1 MQELKDFEIY
11 ILEKIIINTD
21 FEKIHKMMVAV
32 NWGWYS
38 IISGENIFITPDVN
52 NIKNTARRL
61 ISQLLINIRPDKE
74 YCFHESGGLFV
85 WYNQYNSDNWYENII
100 LDFRLNTTLYL
111 DENEIAEFERLEKLN
126 ELLSYINKKED

>member
-1 MQELKDFEIY
+1 MQKLKDFEIY

-38 IISGENIFITPDVN
+38 TIGGENIFITPDVN

-61 ISQLLINIRPDKE
+61 ISKLLINIRYDKE

>member
-21 FEKIHKMMVAV
+21 FEKIHKMMIAV
-32 NWGWYS
+32 NWCWYS
-38 IISGENIFITPDVN
+38 TLDFNTPDVN
-52 NIKNTARRL
+52 TIKNKARML
-61 ISQLLINIRPDKE
+61 ISQLLIDIRHDKN
-74 YCFHESGGLFV
+74 YCSHENGGIFV
-85 WYNQYNSDNWYENII
+85 WYNKYNSDNWYENII

-111 DENEIAEFERLEKLN
+111 EENEIAEFERLEKLN

>member
-61 ISQLLINIRPDKE
+61 ISQLLINIRHDKE